1 MKSRMLVVVAA
12 GAIALI
18 SVAGC
23 NNNKK
28 TAEAQSSAAV
38 KTVNTTCP
46 YTGEDVDPSVTAQYK
61 GRTVA
66 FCCPGCKGK
75 WAKATDAQR
84 DAMLAKAK

>member
-1 MKSRMLVVVAA
+1 MKSRFLIVMAA
-12 GAIALI
+12 GAIVLSSA
-18 SVAGC
+18 AGC

-28 TAEAQSSAAV
+28 TAEAQSSGAMQA
-38 KTVNTTCP
+38 VNTTCP
-46 YTGEDVDPSVTAQYK
+46 YTGEDADPSVTTSYK

-66 FCCPGCKGK
+66 FCCPGCKAR